1 MKTEKNILIAFILN
15 LIFSLFEFFGG
26 VFTNSIAI
34 ISDAIHDLGDAL
46 SIGVS
51 YFLERKSKKKPN
63 NEYTYGYIRYSL
75 LGAFITT
82 VILVSGCIFVIYS
95 SIKRLFVPEVI
106 NYNGMIIIA
115 IIGFVINL
123 GAATLT
129 KDGDSLN
136 QKAVNLHMLEDV
148 LGWAAVLVSSIL
160 IKFTK
165 LPLFDTLASL
175 GVAIF
180 ILIGALKNLKNITDL
195 FLDKV
200 PKDIDVTEI
209 LELVKEIPGVI
220 DVHHIH
226 LWSLDGNSNYAT
238 MHIITDSKNQSLLKE
253 EIKNELKEHGIAHT
267 TIEIENKKE
276 KCQEHECNIK
286 LDNNLHHHHHY

>member
-15 LIFSLFEFFGG
+15 LSFSLFEFFGG
-26 VFTNSIAI
+26 IFTNSIAI

-75 LGAFITT
+75 LSAFITT
-82 VILVSGCIFVIYS
+82 VILVSGSIFVIYS

-106 NYNGMIIIA
+106 NYDGMVIIA

-129 KDGDSLN
+129 KDGNSLN

-220 DVHHIH
+220 DVHHLH

-267 TIEIENKKE
+267 TIEIENKEE

-286 LDNNLHHHHHY
+286 LDNNLHHHHHH

>member
-15 LIFSLFEFFGG
+15 LSFSLFEFFGG
-26 VFTNSIAI
+26 IFTNSIAI

-75 LGAFITT
+75 LSAFITT
-82 VILVSGCIFVIYS
+82 VILVSGSIFVIYS

-106 NYNGMIIIA
+106 NYDGMVIIA

-123 GAATLT
+123 GATILT

-136 QKAVNLHMLEDV
+136 QKAVNLHMVEDV
-148 LGWAAVLVSSIL
+148 LGWATVLVSSIL
-160 IKFTK
+160 IRFTK

-267 TIEIENKKE
+267 TIEIENKEE

-286 LDNNLHHHHHY
+286 LDNNLHHHHHH

>member
-15 LIFSLFEFFGG
+15 LSFSLFEFLGG
-26 VFTNSIAI
+26 IFTNSIAI

-46 SIGVS
+46 SIGIS

-82 VILVSGCIFVIYS
+82 VILVSGSIFVIYS

-106 NYNGMIIIA
+106 NYDGMVIIA

-123 GAATLT
+123 GAAILT

-148 LGWAAVLVSSIL
+148 LGWATVLVSSIL

-200 PKDIDVTEI
+200 PKDVDVSEI
-209 LELVKEIPGVI
+209 LEHVKEIPDVI

-253 EIKNELKEHGIAHT
+253 EIKSELKEHGIAHT
-267 TIEIENKKE
+267 TIEIENKEE

-286 LDNNLHHHHHY
+286 LDNNLHHHHHH

>member
-1 MKTEKNILIAFILN
+1 MKAEKNILIAFILN
-15 LIFSLFEFFGG
+15 LSFSLFEFFGG
-26 VFTNSIAI
+26 IFTNSIAI

-46 SIGVS
+46 SIGIS

-82 VILVSGCIFVIYS
+82 VILVSGSIFVIYS

-106 NYNGMIIIA
+106 NYDGMVIIA

-123 GAATLT
+123 GAAILT

-148 LGWAAVLVSSIL
+148 LGWATVLVSSIL

-200 PKDIDVTEI
+200 PKDVDVSEI
-209 LELVKEIPGVI
+209 LEHVKEIPDVI

-238 MHIITDSKNQSLLKE
+238 MHIITDNKNQSLLKE
-253 EIKNELKEHGIAHT
+253 EIKSELKEHGIAHT
-267 TIEIENKKE
+267 TIEIENKEE

-286 LDNNLHHHHHY
+286 LDNNLHHHHHH

>member
-1 MKTEKNILIAFILN
+1 MKIEKNILIAFILN

-129 KDGDSLN
+129 KDGNSLN

-148 LGWAAVLVSSIL
+148 LGWATVLVSSIL

-165 LPLFDTLASL
+165 LPLFDNLASL

-209 LELVKEIPGVI
+209 LELVKEIPEVI

-253 EIKNELKEHGIAHT
+253 EIKNELKEHGISHT